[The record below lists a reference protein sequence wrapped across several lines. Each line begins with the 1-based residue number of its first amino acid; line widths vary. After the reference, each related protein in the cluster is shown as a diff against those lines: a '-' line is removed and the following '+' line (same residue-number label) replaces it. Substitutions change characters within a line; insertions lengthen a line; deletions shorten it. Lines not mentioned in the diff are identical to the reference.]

1 MLTNNEMKYI
11 MTVIYS
17 LENRG
22 IFLKGS
28 TDKVTSQEKKI
39 QYFYVHNG
47 SWIIINEDIFT

>member
-11 MTVIYS
+11 MTVIYF